1 MTTFTYIHNAK
12 SIKVEKHT
20 NSDGVCYTQILVVG
34 NNDYHDIIIYN
45 QKLEANTTTN
55 PIH

>member
-20 NSDGVCYTQILVVG
+20 TPDGVCYTQIRVEG
-34 NNDYHDIIIYN
+34 NSDYHDIIIYN